1 MTRFRALLGGL
12 GETGAVP
19 SGRAVRPEDGVL
31 SRPRTGRYEGSL
43 RSCLGTTIAPRRR
56 ATFHQTLL
64 VVVLALAILPGAAA
78 KGARS
83 ELNVRPLGERGPLVQ
98 YDLASASKRVSL
110 PAGMLSADGLR
121 FAFVRGRMLNFY
133 SVPGRG
139 VSFDAPAPLRSSVEA
154 VAPEARY
161 VVLRTGA
168 QARLVDGLR
177 GGILRKVTL
186 RRGFTVDAM
195 SPDGHWLYLIQH
207 KNGHQYAVRRLN
219 LRNGVLYPRAL
230 VEKGEQEQM
239 AGTPAGAIQSFDG
252 NWQFTL
258 YVNATHKTAFVHALS
273 LNQSYT
279 VCIDL
284 PGQGTPAQ
292 LRTYSL
298 ALSPDM
304 HLFAANPALGVVA
317 DISLNNFTPVVKRF
331 PAASAA
337 KTASA
342 ATAPDGRR
350 VAFSAGPRIW
360 VFDGDS
366 VRGPYSADAN
376 VVGLGFADARRL
388 YAARMKGPLIVF
400 DAVTGK
406 RD

>member
-1 MTRFRALLGGL
+1 MTRFRA
-12 GETGAVP
+12 
-19 SGRAVRPEDGVL
+19 
-31 SRPRTGRYEGSL
+31 
-43 RSCLGTTIAPRRR
+43 
-56 ATFHQTLL
+56 LL

-83 ELNVRPLGERGPLVQ
+83 ELNVRPSGERGPLVQ
-98 YDLASASKRVSL
+98 YDLTNASKRVAL

-121 FAFVRGRMLNFY
+121 FAFVRGRTLNFY
-133 SVPGRG
+133 SVPGRA

-168 QARLVDGLR
+168 QARVIDGLR

-186 RRGFTVDAM
+186 RHGFTIDAI

-207 KNGHQYAVRRLN
+207 KNGQQYAVRRLN
-219 LRNGVLYPRAL
+219 LRTGVLYPRAL
-230 VEKGEQEQM
+230 VQKGEQEQM
-239 AGTPAGAIQSFDG
+239 AGTPAGAIQSWDG

-258 YVNATHKTAFVHALS
+258 YVNGAHKTAFVHALS

-284 PGQGTPAQ
+284 PGQGTPAE

-298 ALSPDM
+298 ALSPDG
-304 HLFAANPALGVVA
+304 HLFAANPALGVIA
-317 DISLNNFTPVVKRF
+317 DISLSTFRPVVTRF

-337 KTASA
+337 RTASA
-342 ATAPDGRR
+342 ATSPEGRR

-360 VFDGDS
+360 LFDGEA
-366 VRGPYSADAN
+366 VRGPYTADAN

-388 YAARMKGPLIVF
+388 FAARIKGPLMAF
-400 DAVTGK
+400 DAATGK

>member
-1 MTRFRALLGGL
+1 MTRFRA
-12 GETGAVP
+12 
-19 SGRAVRPEDGVL
+19 
-31 SRPRTGRYEGSL
+31 
-43 RSCLGTTIAPRRR
+43 
-56 ATFHQTLL
+56 LL
-64 VVVLALAILPGAAA
+64 VVVLALAILPAAAA
-78 KGARS
+78 KGTRS
-83 ELNVRPLGERGPLVQ
+83 ELNVRPFGERGPLVQ
-98 YDLASASKRVSL
+98 YDLANGSKRVAL

-121 FAFVRGRMLNFY
+121 FAFVRGRKLNFY

-154 VAPEARY
+154 VAPEARF

-186 RRGFTVDAM
+186 QRGFTVDAI
-195 SPDGHWLYLIQH
+195 SPDGRWLYLIQH
-207 KNGHQYAVRRLN
+207 KNGQQYAVRRLD
-219 LRNGVLYPRAL
+219 LRTGVLYPRAL
-230 VEKGEQEQM
+230 VQKGEQEQM
-239 AGTPAGAIQSFDG
+239 AGTPAGAIQSWDG

-258 YVNATHKTAFVHALS
+258 YVNAAHKTAFVHALS

-284 PGQGTPAQ
+284 PGQGTLAE

-298 ALSPDM
+298 ALSPDG

-317 DISLNNFTPVVKRF
+317 DISLNSFKPVVKRF

-337 KTASA
+337 STASA
-342 ATAPDGRR
+342 AVAPSGRML
-350 VAFSAGPRIW
+350 AFSAGPRIW
-360 VFDGDS
+360 VFDGAT

-388 YAARMKGPLIVF
+388 FAARMKGPLTAF
-400 DAVTGK
+400 DAATGK

>member
-1 MTRFRALLGGL
+1 MTRFRA
-12 GETGAVP
+12 
-19 SGRAVRPEDGVL
+19 
-31 SRPRTGRYEGSL
+31 
-43 RSCLGTTIAPRRR
+43 
-56 ATFHQTLL
+56 LL
-64 VVVLALAILPGAAA
+64 VVVLALAILPAAAA
-78 KGARS
+78 KGTRP

-98 YDLASASKRVSL
+98 YDLANGSKRIAL

-121 FAFVRGRMLNFY
+121 FAFVRGRKLNFY

-139 VSFDAPAPLRSSVEA
+139 VSFDASVPLGSSVEA

-161 VVLRTGA
+161 VVVRTGA

-177 GGILRKVTL
+177 GNVLQKVTL
-186 RRGFTVDAM
+186 RRGFTVDAI
-195 SPDGHWLYLIQH
+195 SPEGRWLYLIEH
-207 KNGHQYAVRRLN
+207 KNGQQYAVRRLD
-219 LRNGVLYPRAL
+219 LRTGVLHPGAL
-230 VEKGEQEQM
+230 VEKGQQEQM
-239 AGTPAGAIQSFDG
+239 AGTPAGAIQSWDG

-258 YVNATHKTAFVHALS
+258 YVNAAHKTAFVHALS

-284 PGQGTPAQ
+284 PGTGTPAQ
-292 LRTYSL
+292 LRTYAL
-298 ALSPDM
+298 ALSPDG
-304 HLFAANPALGVVA
+304 HLFAANPALGVIA
-317 DISLNNFTPVVKRF
+317 DISARSFGSVVTKF

-337 KTASA
+337 RTASA
-342 ATAPDGRR
+342 AAAPDGHR

-366 VRGPYSADAN
+366 VRGPYSTDAN

-388 YAARMKGPLIVF
+388 FAARMNGPLMAY
-400 DAVTGK
+400 DAATGK

>member
-1 MTRFRALLGGL
+1 MTR
-12 GETGAVP
+12 
-19 SGRAVRPEDGVL
+19 
-31 SRPRTGRYEGSL
+31 SRV
-43 RSCLGTTIAPRRR
+43 
-56 ATFHQTLL
+56 LL
-64 VVVLALAILPGAAA
+64 VVVLALAILPAAGA
-78 KGARS
+78 KGTRS
-83 ELNVRPLGERGPLVQ
+83 ELNVRPSGERGPLVQ
-98 YDLASASKRVSL
+98 YDLTTASKRVSL

-121 FAFVRGRMLNFY
+121 FVFIRGRKLSFY
-133 SVPGRG
+133 SVPGHA
-139 VSFDAPAPLRSSVEA
+139 VSFDAQVPLRSTVEA
-154 VAPEARY
+154 VSPEASY
-161 VVLRTGA
+161 VVVRTGA
-168 QARLVDGLR
+168 KVRIIDGLR
-177 GGILRKVTL
+177 GNVLRKITL
-186 RRGFTVDAM
+186 PRGFTIDAI
-195 SPDGHWLYLIQH
+195 SPNGGWLYLIQH
-207 KNGHQYAVRRLN
+207 KNGQQYAVRRLKVRTGI
-219 LRNGVLYPRAL
+219 LQAAPL

-239 AGTPAGAIQSFDG
+239 AGTPAGAIQSWDG

-258 YVNATHKTAFVHALS
+258 YVNAADKMAFVHALS

-284 PGQGTPAQ
+284 PGTGTPAQ

-342 ATAPDGRR
+342 AAAPDGRR
-350 VAFSAGPRIW
+350 VAFSAGRRIW
-360 VFDGDS
+360 VFDGDT
-366 VRGPYSADAN
+366 VRGPHSVAAN

-388 YAARMKGPLIVF
+388 FAARMNGPLMAY
-400 DAVTGK
+400 DAATGK